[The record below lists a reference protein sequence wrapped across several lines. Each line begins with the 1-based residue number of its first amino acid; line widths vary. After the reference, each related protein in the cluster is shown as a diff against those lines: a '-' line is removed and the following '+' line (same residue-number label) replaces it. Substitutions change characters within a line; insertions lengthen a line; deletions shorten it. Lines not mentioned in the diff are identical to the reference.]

1 MLTNRPNESRTTA
14 LTTERKEEVDLREIT
29 TKNPSLFFS
38 LKNFA
43 FSFANVSS
51 YLLNA
56 KSSAPI
62 KKTSKRPDDADQA
75 VKSKWLD
82 RQA

>member
-1 MLTNRPNESRTTA
+1 MLTNRPNESRTTD

-62 KKTSKRPDDADQA
+62 KNVQKT
-75 VKSKWLD
+75 
-82 RQA
+82 